1 MKFHRTQFLPESS
14 SLIGEDHVNIPV
26 SVSEFSEELL
36 SAKSDEL
43 WLCCFKLGRG
53 SCVGKAANGE
63 I

>member
-1 MKFHRTQFLPESS
+1 LPESS

-43 WLCCFKLGRG
+43 
-53 SCVGKAANGE
+53 
-63 I
+63 

>member
-43 WLCCFKLGRG
+43 
-53 SCVGKAANGE
+53 
-63 I
+63 